1 MRRKVNAETEKE
13 RKRTLKGK
21 RLRRSRWR
29 KTKIASKEGKRWQR
43 VREVVKEREAREEG
57 ERENGERENGK
68 RENGEREKG
77 ERKKG
82 KGEKGQRVNRE

>member
-43 VREVVKEREAREEG
+43 VREVVKGERKGSERGRGERKWGERKWEEREWG
-57 ERENGERENGK
+57 ERERGEKEREG
-68 RENGEREKG
+68 RERAESE
-77 ERKKG
+77 
-82 KGEKGQRVNRE
+82 